1 MMTGPFQLGHAESFA
16 PPRRQVI
23 STDQAPKAIGPYS
36 QAIKIGDFVF
46 TAGQIALNA
55 AGQMVEGDVTAQTRQ
70 VLDNIK
76 AVLEAAG
83 ASMASVVKTT
93 VFLANIADFQAMNA
107 VYAEFF
113 PPDQAP
119 PARSTVQVAALPRN
133 ASVEIEV
140 IAALE

>member
-1 MMTGPFQLGHAESFA
+1 MSPFQLGRAESFV
-16 PPRRQVI
+16 PPRKQVV

-46 TAGQIALNA
+46 AAGQIPLNA
-55 AGQMVEGDVTAQTRQ
+55 AGQLVEGDITVQTRQ
-70 VLDNIK
+70 ALSNIK

-83 ASMASVVKTT
+83 ASMASVIKTT
-93 VFLANIADFQAMNA
+93 VFLANMADFQAMNA

-113 PPDQAP
+113 SPDQAP
-119 PARSTVQVAALPRN
+119 PARSTVQAAALPRN
-133 ASVEIEV
+133 ALVEIEA